1 MRIRTYQEDDL
12 DICRSLWAEMVQRHR
27 DIYDDQTIGGDDPGL
42 EFDKHLE
49 LVDFDSIWVAEFEGM
64 VIGFTSLIKN
74 GQEAEIE
81 PIVVSHNHRGKGVG
95 GLLIK
100 HAVEEAG
107 KDNILCV
114 YVKPVARNKE
124 ALSFFYDCGFK
135 TVGHIQLFKWLGE
148 ETPDTWYKGLDLFG
162 KTFKY

>member
-1 MRIRTYQEDDL
+1 
-12 DICRSLWAEMVQRHR
+12 MVQRHR
-27 DIYDDQTIGGDDPGL
+27 DIYEDQTIGGDDPGL

-49 LVDFDSIWVAEFEGM
+49 LVGLESIWLAEIEGE

-74 GQEAEIE
+74 DQEAEIE
-81 PIVVSHNHRGKGVG
+81 PIVVSHEQRGKGVG
-95 GLLIK
+95 ELLIK
-100 HAVEEAG
+100 YAVEEAK

-124 ALSFFYDCGFK
+124 AIYFFYDCGFK

-148 ETPDTWYKGLDLFG
+148 ESSDTWQEGLDLFG